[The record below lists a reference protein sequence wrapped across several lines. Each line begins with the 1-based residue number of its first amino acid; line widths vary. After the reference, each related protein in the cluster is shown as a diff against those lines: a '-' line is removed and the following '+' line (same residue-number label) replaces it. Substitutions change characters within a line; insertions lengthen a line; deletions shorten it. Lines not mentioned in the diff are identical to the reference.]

1 MAITIL
7 TMELPVKSWPT
18 QTAKQEMDSLIPK
31 L

>member
-1 MAITIL
+1 MAIMTL
-7 TMELPVKSWPT
+7 TMELLVKSCPT

>member
-7 TMELPVKSWPT
+7 MMEFLAKSWPT